1 MMKPVSL
8 CAVLPLLAI
17 LPAVAENPLAAPMAG
32 APALPPAAPPLA
44 TPVVPAVAPTP
55 RPVAA
60 VAPAAED
67 ARQQAPQLSEAEQRI
82 RQGIVMLGGLHD
94 VLAKIKDKTSAE
106 DAVAPIMRASAEFQA
121 WAQGFSSLP
130 PLDTDTQR
138 AYERRYLP
146 IIDELNTR
154 IRIQGER
161 IASAEFYGSQ
171 NLPAALVRLVVS
183 MQ

>member
-1 MMKPVSL
+1 MMNH
-8 CAVLPLLAI
+8 PLLSLLLLSAALPTLAELPMAAPLEGKLPT
-17 LPAVAENPLAAPMAG
+17 LPADS
-32 APALPPAAPPLA
+32 APATEQAA
-44 TPVVPAVAPTP
+44 P
-55 RPVAA
+55 RPVEAE
-60 VAPAAED
+60 APLPGEEAQAE
-67 ARQQAPQLSEAEQRI
+67 APRLSEAEQRI
-82 RQGIVMLGGLHD
+82 RLGIIMLGRLHD
-94 VLAKIKDKTSAE
+94 LLAKIKDEATAE
-106 DAVAPIMRASAEFQA
+106 AAVAPLMRASAEFQT

-130 PLDTDTQR
+130 PLDADTQR

-171 NLPAALVRLVVS
+171 NLPAALVRLVTS

>member
-1 MMKPVSL
+1 MMRSRSFRVFSYL
-8 CAVLPLLAI
+8 VAVA
-17 LPAVAENPLAAPMAG
+17 LPAAAENPMAAPMAPASG
-32 APALPPAAPPLA
+32 SAAASLAAPASS
-44 TPVVPAVAPTP
+44 TPSP

-60 VAPAAED
+60 VAPVAGDIASHE
-67 ARQQAPQLSEAEQRI
+67 PQLSEAEQRI
-82 RQGIVMLGGLHD
+82 RQGIVLLGSLHD
-94 VLAKIKDKTSAE
+94 LLAKIKDEATAE
-106 DAVAPIMRASAEFQA
+106 AAVPAIMRASAEFQS

-130 PLDTDTQR
+130 PLDADTQR
-138 AYERRYLP
+138 HYERRYLP

-171 NLPAALVRLVVS
+171 NLPAALVRLVTS